1 MTQRSHSGLTKPF
14 SENLPRILYFVEM
27 KTKDNI
33 LDILAKNKESLY
45 SKYPIES
52 LAIFGS
58 VARDESN
65 DESDVDVLVEF
76 SDNIGIRFIDLAEE
90 IESLLNRH
98 VDLVSKNAVKPK
110 YYETIKNEIIY
121 V

>member
-1 MTQRSHSGLTKPF
+1 MNRK
-14 SENLPRILYFVEM
+14 N
-27 KTKDNI
+27 
-33 LDILAKNKESLY
+33 DILRTLQRNKESLY
-45 SKYPIES
+45 SKYPIKS

-58 VARDESN
+58 VAREEDS

-90 IESLLNRH
+90 IESLLNRR
-98 VDLVSKNAVKPK
+98 VDLVSKKAVKPK
-110 YYETIKNEIIY
+110 YYKSIKQELIH

>member
-1 MTQRSHSGLTKPF
+1 MNQKDDIL
-14 SENLPRILYFVEM
+14 RILS
-27 KTKDNI
+27 
-33 LDILAKNKESLY
+33 KNKDTLY
-45 SKYPIES
+45 SKYPIKS

-58 VARDESN
+58 VAREEEN

-76 SDNIGIRFIDLAEE
+76 NDNIGIKFIDLADE

-98 VDLVSKNAVKPK
+98 VDLVSKKAVKPK
-110 YYETIKNEIIY
+110 YYETIKDEIIY